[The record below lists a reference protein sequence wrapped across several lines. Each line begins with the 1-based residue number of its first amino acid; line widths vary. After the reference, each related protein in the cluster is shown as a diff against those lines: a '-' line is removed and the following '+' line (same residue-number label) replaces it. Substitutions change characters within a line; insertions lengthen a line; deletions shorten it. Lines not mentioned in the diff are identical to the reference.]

1 MSILL
6 KAVNF
11 NGVNGSHFELR
22 LEYDLVQSIEYN
34 TSTITYHLKMK
45 SKDNYSG
52 SGSTAHGYINKDDG
66 DNWIW
71 VGDFNSIGKNSTI
84 EIGTQTNTYV
94 HDNNGYKTIPYYA
107 FIDTSWDIGDAYCD
121 GTLDLP
127 RILRYP
133 QMTGATDFT
142 DEENPSISFTNQGVF
157 PVRVKMNNGNNTI
170 LYRDISQTATS
181 YTFELTNQERNT
193 LRTLSAN
200 SGTFPIKFVVCAM
213 SGNTELN
220 ASWIDKTMTI
230 VNANPTFTYT
240 MQETNAKV
248 ITALGT
254 NVANDIV
261 QDTSVI
267 QFAINTQVYKN
278 ASGIKEIQIINT
290 STDDRRNI
298 IVNGESG
305 TYNYTINVN
314 AIGGI
319 FNIIVV
325 DSRNYSSFIQVEK
338 NLIEYQPIKINL
350 FSFIRE
356 NSTSSNIILNLESRY
371 YQTTGITNTPVVK
384 WKLNEE
390 GTYTTIPSTEY
401 SIDTTNNKLTISNYE
416 ITNVLPYTQSGK
428 FYVSVED
435 IFTSDSNN
443 EDVTKGIPTFDY
455 GEHDLQVN
463 GDLYIAD
470 TNREN
475 KVNVGNGII
484 IATGNDYVKFADGTL
499 VCYGETIS
507 GNVSGYSS
515 STMQISFSVS
525 FVNSSYKVICQL
537 TGGGAYWSWIV
548 SNVRNRT
555 TTGANIDLYNNN
567 SNTAENI
574 SCTWIAVGKWK

>member
-22 LEYDLVQSIEYN
+22 LEYDLVQSIQNN

-52 SGSTAHGYINKDDG
+52 SGSTAHGYINKDDNN
-66 DNWIW
+66 NWIW

-200 SGTFPIKFVVCAM
+200 SGTFPIRFVVCAM

-267 QFAINTQVYKN
+267 QFVINTQVYKN

-305 TYNYTINVN
+305 TYNYTIDVN

-325 DSRNYSSFIQVEK
+325 DSRNYSSSIQIEK
-338 NLIEYQPIKINL
+338 NLIEYQPIKINS

-384 WKLNEE
+384 WKLDE
-390 GTYTTIPSTEY
+390 GSYTTIPSTEY

-416 ITNVLPYTQSGK
+416 ITNVLPYTFESIISK
-428 FYVSVED
+428 
-435 IFTSDSNN
+435 T
-443 EDVTKGIPTFDY
+443 PT
-455 GEHDLQVN
+455 V
-463 GDLYIAD
+463 A
-470 TNREN
+470 
-475 KVNVGNGII
+475 
-484 IATGNDYVKFADGTL
+484 L
-499 VCYGETIS
+499 VP
-507 GNVSGYSS
+507 SS
-515 STMQISFSVS
+515 SVISNLLL
-525 FVNSSYKVICQL
+525 NSPSIKPPTIYIIVTYKRDKKQL
-537 TGGGAYWSWIV
+537 
-548 SNVRNRT
+548 N
-555 TTGANIDLYNNN
+555 
-567 SNTAENI
+567 
-574 SCTWIAVGKWK
+574 C